1 MFNQQY
7 NPNSSAK
14 VMETLHAC
22 AKLIKEMFYYNDQY
36 VQVESAYTDDPIQAS
51 IETVNDGYYRLVIQ
65 DTTPDS
71 TWPVW
76 AVVFI
81 RQRGGDIKCLHIINR
96 ITGVS
101 ANIDTQFNC
110 DSFYSVIDL
119 LLDHYRV
126 LTSMEY

>member
-1 MFNQQY
+1 NLMTA
-7 NPNSSAK
+7 SS
-14 VMETLHAC
+14 VL
-22 AKLIKEMFYYNDQY
+22 
-36 VQVESAYTDDPIQAS
+36 SS
-51 IETVNDGYYRLVIQ
+51 
-65 DTTPDS
+65 
-71 TWPVW
+71 
-76 AVVFI
+76 VFI

-126 LTSMEY
+126 LTSMEYWIYLYHPLLYD

>member
-1 MFNQQY
+1 KSTEETQD
-7 NPNSSAK
+7 PNL
-14 VMETLHAC
+14 T
-22 AKLIKEMFYYNDQY
+22 
-36 VQVESAYTDDPIQAS
+36 S
-51 IETVNDGYYRLVIQ
+51 IETVYDGYYRLVIQ

-81 RQRGGDIKCLHIINR
+81 RQRGGDIKCLLFIIR
-96 ITGVS
+96 IIGVS
-101 ANIDTQFNC
+101 ANIDTQFYC